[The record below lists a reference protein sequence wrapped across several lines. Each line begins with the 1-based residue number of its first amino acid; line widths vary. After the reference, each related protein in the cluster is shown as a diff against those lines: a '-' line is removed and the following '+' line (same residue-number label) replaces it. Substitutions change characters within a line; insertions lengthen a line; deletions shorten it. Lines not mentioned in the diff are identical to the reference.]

1 MPLFKQEPAENPNLF
16 QSFYSQS
23 EPSQEYSGQ
32 GSIDVP
38 TKAVLPAAA
47 APTDVYNVPL
57 KVEETASPNNAA
69 GDGGEVF
76 YIFYE
81 SDDKKPK
88 APSQVSSS

>member
-1 MPLFKQEPAENPNLF
+1 M
-16 QSFYSQS
+16 
-23 EPSQEYSGQ
+23 
-32 GSIDVP
+32 P

-57 KVEETASPNNAA
+57 KVEETAASPTDNA

-88 APSQVSSS
+88 APSQVSF

>member
-1 MPLFKQEPAENPNLF
+1 M
-16 QSFYSQS
+16 
-23 EPSQEYSGQ
+23 
-32 GSIDVP
+32 P
-38 TKAVLPAAA
+38 TKAVLPAA

-57 KVEETASPNNAA
+57 KVEETAASPNNA

-88 APSQVSSS
+88 APSQVSSHDTMGTHALLFLVLH